1 MLIDGKKIAAELRQE
16 IKLEISQLKNKY
28 KKVPGLTVILVG
40 DLPASQIYVRNKEKS
55 AIEVGLK
62 SEIIK
67 YPKSVTEEEI
77 LNKVEELN
85 KDNNVSGILVQL
97 PLPEHINK
105 KKIIEAISPD
115 KDVDG
120 FHPMNVGNLSSGFKS
135 SIPCTP
141 LGCYHLIK
149 KVEPNLDGKK
159 AIIIGRS
166 NLNGKPMAQL
176 LLKENC
182 TVTITHSKTKN
193 LKKECMEGDIIVAAV
208 GMPKLVK
215 GDWIKKNS
223 IVIDVGINKTQ
234 NGIVGDVD
242 FEEVSKIAR
251 AITPVPGGVGPM
263 TIACLLQNTVD
274 CFKRSFKKTQ

>member
-85 KDNNVSGILVQL
+85 KDNTVSGILVQL

-105 KKIIEAISPD
+105 KK
-115 KDVDG
+115 
-120 FHPMNVGNLSSGFKS
+120 
-135 SIPCTP
+135 
-141 LGCYHLIK
+141 
-149 KVEPNLDGKK
+149 
-159 AIIIGRS
+159 
-166 NLNGKPMAQL
+166 
-176 LLKENC
+176 LLKQF
-182 TVTITHSKTKN
+182 HQ
-193 LKKECMEGDIIVAAV
+193 
-208 GMPKLVK
+208 
-215 GDWIKKNS
+215 IKMLMVF
-223 IVIDVGINKTQ
+223 IQ
-234 NGIVGDVD
+234 
-242 FEEVSKIAR
+242 
-251 AITPVPGGVGPM
+251 
-263 TIACLLQNTVD
+263 
-274 CFKRSFKKTQ
+274 

>member
-77 LNKVEELN
+77 LNKVGELN
-85 KDNNVSGILVQL
+85 KDNTVSGILVQL

-105 KKIIEAISPD
+105 KKVIEAISPD

-120 FHPMNVGNLSSGFKS
+120 FHPMNVGNLSSVLKAQF
-135 SIPCTP
+135 
-141 LGCYHLIK
+141 LVRL
-149 KVEPNLDGKK
+149 LD
-159 AIIIGRS
+159 A
-166 NLNGKPMAQL
+166 
-176 LLKENC
+176 
-182 TVTITHSKTKN
+182 TI
-193 LKKECMEGDIIVAAV
+193 
-208 GMPKLVK
+208 
-215 GDWIKKNS
+215 
-223 IVIDVGINKTQ
+223 
-234 NGIVGDVD
+234 
-242 FEEVSKIAR
+242 
-251 AITPVPGGVGPM
+251 
-263 TIACLLQNTVD
+263 
-274 CFKRSFKKTQ
+274 

>member
-85 KDNNVSGILVQL
+85 KDNTVSGILVQL

-105 KKIIEAISPD
+105 KKS
-115 KDVDG
+115 
-120 FHPMNVGNLSSGFKS
+120 
-135 SIPCTP
+135 
-141 LGCYHLIK
+141 Y
-149 KVEPNLDGKK
+149 
-159 AIIIGRS
+159 
-166 NLNGKPMAQL
+166 
-176 LLKENC
+176 
-182 TVTITHSKTKN
+182 
-193 LKKECMEGDIIVAAV
+193 
-208 GMPKLVK
+208 
-215 GDWIKKNS
+215 
-223 IVIDVGINKTQ
+223 
-234 NGIVGDVD
+234 
-242 FEEVSKIAR
+242 
-251 AITPVPGGVGPM
+251 
-263 TIACLLQNTVD
+263 
-274 CFKRSFKKTQ
+274 